1 MLYRCAQSEQRY
13 AFVQT
18 GVLESPILILE
29 LELLASNLLFLI
41 EGWGFQDFIPVSV
54 SIIEECFHCT
64 LLQAYLAS
72 CEISTLITGKHEVH
86 ATFLLSNSTARVFFG
101 IPILRSPF
109 DLVVSSGI
117 SSHRNSIVRGKG
129 LSNHVAGDSVS
140 VLVYVQDFYGNIRT
154 FYSENV
160 VLNVLNTRSSQILNL
175 RHEGVDLLNH
185 VTR

>member
-1 MLYRCAQSEQRY
+1 M
-13 AFVQT
+13 
-18 GVLESPILILE
+18 
-29 LELLASNLLFLI
+29 
-41 EGWGFQDFIPVSV
+41 SV
-54 SIIEECFHCT
+54 SIIEESFQCT
-64 LLQAYLAS
+64 LLQDYLAS

-109 DLVVSSGI
+109 DFVVSSGI